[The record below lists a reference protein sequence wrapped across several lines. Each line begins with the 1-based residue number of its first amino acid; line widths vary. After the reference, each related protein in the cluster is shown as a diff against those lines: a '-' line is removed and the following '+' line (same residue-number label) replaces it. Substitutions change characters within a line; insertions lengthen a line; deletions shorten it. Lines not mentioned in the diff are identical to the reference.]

1 MTPASRQLILVGAG
15 LSNGLLADR
24 LLALKP
30 DLELVVLEGGAAP
43 GGNHTWCF
51 HDSDVSPA
59 AMAWLAPYVSAKW
72 ESHDVAFPSFARTLP
87 GTYLAIR
94 SEDFAKRV
102 TARLGA
108 RLRLDTRVKSVTS
121 TSVVL
126 DDGTT
131 LEARAVI
138 DGRGGAMADELVCGY
153 QKFLGQEVR
162 LAAPH
167 GLVRPMLMDA
177 SVPQLDG
184 FRFLYVLPWDER
196 TVLIEDTR
204 YSDTPDIDAPGFRA
218 EITRY
223 VQSRGWQLEQVVRE
237 ELAALPIPLSGVR
250 PDLKRPLIGVQGG
263 FFHATTGYSV
273 PFAVELAELIAR
285 LPSLDAPVL
294 TRVLAERARHHWQ
307 SMGFF
312 RVLNRMLFR
321 GAEPSGR
328 VTVFESFYRHSPELI
343 ARFYA
348 GRLTWSDKLQ
358 ALRRGAPTVPAGRA
372 MRAALFG

>member
-1 MTPASRQLILVGAG
+1 VNPASRQIILVGAG

-30 DLELVVLEGGAAP
+30 DLDLLVLEGGDAP

-51 HDSDVSPA
+51 HDSDVEPS
-59 AMAWLAPYVSAKW
+59 AMAWLDPYVSARW
-72 ESHDVAFPSFARTLP
+72 QQHDVAFPSFARTLP

-102 TARLGA
+102 TERLGE
-108 RLRLDTRVKSVTS
+108 RLKLRTRVKTVRAN
-121 TSVVL
+121 SVVL
-126 DDGTT
+126 DDGTE
-131 LEARAVI
+131 LQARAVI
-138 DGRGGAMADELVCGY
+138 DGRGGMMGDELACGY
-153 QKFLGQEVR
+153 QKFLGQELR
-162 LAAPH
+162 LTAPH
-167 GLVRPMLMDA
+167 GLARPMLMDA

-184 FRFLYVLPWDER
+184 FRFVYVLPWDER
-196 TVLIEDTR
+196 TVLVEDTR
-204 YSDTPDIDAPGFRA
+204 YSDTPDIDAPAFRD
-218 EITRY
+218 EIARY
-223 VQSRGWQLEQVVRE
+223 VQARGWQVEAVVRE
-237 ELAALPIPLSGVR
+237 ELAALPIPLSGELPVQHR
-250 PDLKRPLIGVQGG
+250 PVIGVQGG

-273 PFAVELAELIAR
+273 PFAVELAEVLAR
-285 LPSLDAPVL
+285 LPSLDAAVI
-294 TRVLAERARHHWQ
+294 TRVLGERARHHWQ
-307 SMGFF
+307 AMGFF

-321 GAEPSGR
+321 GAEPAGR

-348 GRLTWSDKLQ
+348 GRLTWADKLQ